1 MKYIVTVEELLYL
14 TGGNADC
21 MIPKVTIKAELQDRS
36 LAQKLVKHYK
46 QENIDARLH
55 EVMDDEDVLRLEFYD
70 KI

>member
-1 MKYIVTVEELLYL
+1 
-14 TGGNADC
+14 

-55 EVMDDEDVLRLEFYD
+55 EVIDDEDVLHLEFYA